1 MDVVYASRNG
11 SPLVCD
17 MIHTR
22 YWAPSVQALV
32 LEEVRLVAV
41 AAAAAAD
48 VVVVVVVVAGRL
60 EIRPSSNSRRVGA
73 G

>member
-1 MDVVYASRNG
+1 MRLVDVVYASRNG

-22 YWAPSVQALV
+22 YWAPSVQALF
-32 LEEVRLVAV
+32 LEEVRLVSV

-48 VVVVVVVVAGRL
+48 VVVVVAGRI
-60 EIRPSSNSRRVGA
+60 EIRPLLNSRRVGA